1 VSGASSRYVEVR
13 LKRIHL
19 ERGGRAVLHDIAWTV
34 KPGERWVL
42 AGGNGAGKT
51 QLLKLVSGAVW
62 PTPTGR
68 ESRQYAWAGETWPTP
83 ADVKDEIA
91 YVGPERQDKYERYGW
106 NHSVTQV
113 VGTGLYR
120 TDIPLNPL
128 TAQNE
133 RRIAAL
139 LKRIGISHLGS
150 REFLTLS
157 YGQRRLALLARA
169 LASNPK
175 LLLLDE
181 LLSGLDES
189 HRARAVKWLESTSRS
204 HMPWVLATHRGED
217 VPHSA
222 THALILDHGR
232 IVYSGRIARAPLA
245 KWLDH
250 DAAEPAAPARLAA
263 RASAS
268 TSARLAARAGASN
281 SAKRAP
287 LANVANDAPPKGA
300 RQRTHPAG
308 QHPARSPRSSRA
320 TAPLIKLKNADVHLD
335 EHKTLHSLTFEV
347 HKSDCWV
354 IHGSNGSGKTTL
366 LRTLYGDHGVAS
378 HGTIERAGIVPGVP
392 LQEFK
397 VRAGFVAAHIQTI
410 HPHHLTVEEIVA
422 SGRHASIGLND
433 PLTATDRK
441 AAAKALEFFGLKGFG
456 KRTREELSYGQMR
469 RVLFARAWV
478 THPRLLL
485 LDEPLA
491 GIDAPTRGVLLDR
504 IGQLVA
510 KGTAVVMTTHH
521 RDEWPPYATHEL
533 ELDAGHMKYAGPV
546 REESFRPREIRERAR
561 RSA

>member
-1 VSGASSRYVEVR
+1 MSARSSRYVEVR

-19 ERGGRAVLHDIAWTV
+19 ERGGRPVLHDIAWTV

-68 ESRQYAWAGETWPTP
+68 ESRRYVWNGETWPTP

-106 NHSVTQV
+106 NHTVTQV

-128 TAQNE
+128 TAKDE
-133 RRIAAL
+133 RQIAAL
-139 LKRIGISHLGS
+139 LKRIGIEHLAG

-189 HRARAVKWLESTSRS
+189 HRARAMKWLESTGRS
-204 HMPWVLATHRGED
+204 QMPWVLATHRDED

-222 THALILDHGR
+222 THALILDHGK
-232 IVYSGRIARAPLA
+232 IVYTGRIARAPLT

-250 DAAEPAAPARLAA
+250 GVDETLKNTDGVTPQ
-263 RASAS
+263 
-268 TSARLAARAGASN
+268 
-281 SAKRAP
+281 
-287 LANVANDAPPKGA
+287 GA
-300 RQRTHPAG
+300 RQRPSSAG
-308 QHPARSPRSSRA
+308 RESARSKRSARA
-320 TAPLIKLKNADVHLD
+320 ADFLVKLKNADVHLD
-335 EHKTLHSLTFEV
+335 EYKALEGLTFEV
-347 HKSDCWV
+347 HKRDCWV

-378 HGTIERAGIVPGVP
+378 HGSIQRAGIVPGVP

-410 HPHHLTVEEIVA
+410 HPHELTVEEIVA

-433 PLTATDRK
+433 PLTAADRN
-441 AAAKALEFFGLKGFG
+441 AAEKALDFFGLKGFG
-456 KRTREELSYGQMR
+456 KRPREELSYGQMR

-491 GIDAPTRGVLLDR
+491 GIDAPTRSVLLDR

-533 ELDAGHMKYAGPV
+533 ELDAGRMKYAGALRP
-546 REESFRPREIRERAR
+546 EPPRERTRRRA
-561 RSA
+561 

>member
-1 VSGASSRYVEVR
+1 MKGRSSRYVEVR

-19 ERGGRAVLHDIAWTV
+19 ERGGRPVLQDIEWTV
-34 KPGERWVL
+34 KAGVRWVL

-51 QLLKLVSGAVW
+51 QLLKLISGAVW

-68 ESRQYAWAGETWPTP
+68 ESRQYHWAGETWPTP
-83 ADVKDEIA
+83 AEVKDEIG

-106 NHSVTQV
+106 NHTVVQV

-128 TAQNE
+128 TAEDE
-133 RRIAAL
+133 RHIAAL
-139 LKRIGISHLGS
+139 LKRIGISHLGA

-157 YGQRRLALLARA
+157 YGQRRLALLARV

-181 LLSGLDES
+181 LLSGLDEG
-189 HRARAVKWLESTSRS
+189 HRARALKWLESTGRS
-204 HMPWVLATHRGED
+204 QMPWVLATHRDED
-217 VPHSA
+217 VPRSA
-222 THALILDHGR
+222 THALVLDQGR
-232 IVYSGRIARAPLA
+232 IVYRGRIARAPLA
-245 KWLDH
+245 RWLEHGAQGAKEALDRR
-250 DAAEPAAPARLAA
+250 AAEDGDSLI
-263 RASAS
+263 
-268 TSARLAARAGASN
+268 GASGTT
-281 SAKRAP
+281 SLERM
-287 LANVANDAPPKGA
+287 
-300 RQRTHPAG
+300 RQRRLSAG
-308 QHPARSPRSSRA
+308 RQPARSARSARA
-320 TAPLIKLKNADVHLD
+320 TEPLIKLHNADVHLD
-335 EHKTLHSLTFEV
+335 EHKALEHLTFEV
-347 HKSDCWV
+347 NKGDCWV
-354 IHGSNGSGKTTL
+354 IHGANGSGKTTL

-378 HGTIERAGIVPGVP
+378 HGSIQRAGIVPGVP
-392 LQEFK
+392 IQAFK
-397 VRAGFVAAHIQTI
+397 VRAGFVAAHLQTI
-410 HPHHLTVEEIVA
+410 HPQHLTVDEIVQ

-433 PLTATDRK
+433 PATAADRK
-441 AAAKALEFFGLKGFG
+441 AATKALEFFGLEGFG

-533 ELDAGHMKYAGPV
+533 ELDAGRMKYAGPV
-546 REESFRPREIRERAR
+546 REAPARASERR
-561 RSA
+561 RA

>member
-1 VSGASSRYVEVR
+1 VKGRASRYVEVR

-19 ERGGRAVLHDIAWTV
+19 ERGGRPVLHDIAWTV

-68 ESRQYAWAGETWPTP
+68 ESRQYLWAGETWPTP
-83 ADVKDEIA
+83 AEVKDEIA

-106 NHSVTQV
+106 NHTVTQV

-128 TAQNE
+128 TPRDE
-133 RRIAAL
+133 HKIAAL
-139 LKRIGISHLGS
+139 LKRIGISHLGG

-169 LASNPK
+169 LASDPK
-175 LLLLDE
+175 LLLMDE
-181 LLSGLDES
+181 LLTGLDES
-189 HRARAVKWLESTSRS
+189 HRQRAVKWLESTGRS
-204 HMPWVLATHRGED
+204 QMPWVLATHRDED
-217 VPHSA
+217 VPRSA
-222 THALILDHGR
+222 THALVLDHGR
-232 IVYSGRIARAPLA
+232 IVYRGRIGRAPLA
-245 KWLDH
+245 RWLDH
-250 DAAEPAAPARLAA
+250 GTQGEEALNRRAAKRVLV
-263 RASAS
+263 
-268 TSARLAARAGASN
+268 GASRT
-281 SAKRAP
+281 SRSEP
-287 LANVANDAPPKGA
+287 LVRLTK
-300 RQRTHPAG
+300 
-308 QHPARSPRSSRA
+308 
-320 TAPLIKLKNADVHLD
+320 ADVHLD
-335 EHKTLHSLTFEV
+335 EYKALEGLTFEV
-347 HKSDCWV
+347 HKGDCWV

-378 HGTIERAGIVPGVP
+378 HGSIQRAGIVPGVP

-410 HPHHLTVEEIVA
+410 HPQHLTVEEIAV

-433 PLTATDRK
+433 PPTAADRK
-441 AAAKALEFFGLKGFG
+441 AATKALEFFGLKGFG

-485 LDEPLA
+485 LDEPLS
-491 GIDAPTRGVLLDR
+491 GIDAPTRSVLLDR

-533 ELDAGHMKYAGPV
+533 ELDAGRMKYAGPV
-546 REESFRPREIRERAR
+546 RGEPARSGRSRERR
-561 RSA
+561 RA

>member
-1 VSGASSRYVEVR
+1 MKGGSSRYVEVR

-19 ERGGRAVLHDIAWTV
+19 ERGGRPVLRDIAWTV

-68 ESRQYAWAGETWPTP
+68 ESRRYVWAGETWPTP

-91 YVGPERQDKYERYGW
+91 YVGPERQDKYERHGW
-106 NHSVTQV
+106 NHTVTQV

-128 TAQNE
+128 AAKDQA
-133 RRIAAL
+133 RIAAL
-139 LKRIGISHLGS
+139 LKRIGISHLGD

-181 LLSGLDES
+181 LLTGLDES
-189 HRARAVKWLESTSRS
+189 HRLRAMKWLESTARS
-204 HMPWVLATHRGED
+204 QMPWVLATHRDED

-222 THALILDHGR
+222 THALILDHGK
-232 IVYSGRIARAPLA
+232 IVYSGRISRAPLA

-250 DAAEPAAPARLAA
+250 GAPIHEAK
-263 RASAS
+263 
-268 TSARLAARAGASN
+268 AG
-281 SAKRAP
+281 
-287 LANVANDAPPKGA
+287 
-300 RQRTHPAG
+300 
-308 QHPARSPRSSRA
+308 RA
-320 TAPLIKLKNADVHLD
+320 TSNVPTDSTGTPLIKLKNADVHLD
-335 EHKTLHSLTFEV
+335 EYKALQHLTFEV
-347 HKSDCWV
+347 NKGDCWV
-354 IHGSNGSGKTTL
+354 IHGANGSGKTTL

-378 HGTIERAGIVPGVP
+378 HGSIERAGIVPGVP

-397 VRAGFVAAHIQTI
+397 VRAGFVAAHLQTI
-410 HPHHLTVEEIVA
+410 HPHHLTVDEIVQ

-433 PLTATDRK
+433 APTAADRK
-441 AAAKALEFFGLKGFG
+441 AATKALEFFGLKGFG
-456 KRTREELSYGQMR
+456 KRTRDELSYGQMR

-485 LDEPLA
+485 LDEPLS

-533 ELDAGHMKYAGPV
+533 ELDAGQMKYAGPLRDASV
-546 REESFRPREIRERAR
+546 RAHEPPERAR
-561 RSA
+561 RRA